1 MLVNCTSKRLI
12 QILTISAGILLQCF
26 GISFAHEG
34 YITTYNHHIMPGELE
49 LMLMNDFTSPSDH
62 KRENDGQ
69 KDYFSQM
76 LELEYAPT
84 SQLAFEFMA
93 EAFEDIGT
101 GESKFTG
108 FRYETRYRLFKKEI
122 TLSPTL
128 YLEYEDLDPKTR
140 YKMEVSGWVDP
151 PYEEEGEEPDRER
164 ILESRLILSQDFGP
178 LNLAFNWINE
188 SDLNSGETAFGYS
201 FGFLYRLPQNLK
213 EGHAHH
219 AEVAKFIRPASLA
232 FEFLG
237 ALGDTKKFD
246 IQPSRQEHYFQPS
259 MMFHVGKNSMFTVGF
274 GIGLTK
280 ASDNIIRTSWGWM
293 F

>member
-1 MLVNCTSKRLI
+1 MLVNYTSKKLR
-12 QILTISAGILLQCF
+12 QILIVSVGILLQCF
-26 GISFAHEG
+26 GISFADEG
-34 YITTYNHHIMPGELE
+34 YMDTYNHHIWRGELE
-49 LMLMNDFTSPSDH
+49 LMLMNDFTSPSDL
-62 KRENDGQ
+62 KQEKDGQ

-84 SQLAFEFMA
+84 SQLVFEFML

-101 GESKFTG
+101 GEGKFTG
-108 FRYETRYRLFKKEI
+108 FRYEARYRPFKDEVP
-122 TLSPTL
+122 LNPTL
-128 YLEYEDLDPKTR
+128 YLEYEDLHPKTR

-164 ILESRLILSQDFGP
+164 ILESRLILSQDFKP
-178 LNLAFNWINE
+178 FNIAFNWINE
-188 SDLNSGETAFGYS
+188 TDLSSGETAFGYS
-201 FGFLYRLPQNLK
+201 FGILHRSHP
-213 EGHAHH
+213 
-219 AEVAKFIRPASLA
+219 VSLA

-259 MMFHVGKNSMFTVGF
+259 MMIHVGKNSMFNIGF

-280 ASDNIIRTSWGWM
+280 ASDNMVRLNYGWM